1 MLSKVSVL
9 FGGMSFEHEI
19 SIVSAIS
26 LKKVLG
32 DNIAHFIF
40 LDGGHHLYLI
50 PADKMQAKIFATGEY
65 KQCKQLEWIL
75 GGLCYKGLFG
85 SKRLNNVGVVLSL
98 IHGGDGADGVVSSV
112 LEFYK
117 LPFIA
122 PRVAAC
128 TLSFNKILTKNYAV
142 HIGVKTLPYEY
153 YRYGDEVHCSFAYPF
168 IVKPATL
175 GSSIG
180 VSVVEQQSDMEYALD
195 SAFSYDRE
203 ILIEPF
209 YKSVREYNLAGYKN
223 AQGEMVFSMV
233 EEPKKT
239 ELLSFDDKYLDFS
252 RTTQTRQANIDKEL
266 ESKLQESFRRIYG
279 DIFVGALIRCDF
291 FVIDGEIY
299 LNEINPIPGSMAHYL
314 FENFPSHIQ
323 ALSQALPRSKPIKIT
338 YNYVQKIRA
347 AKGK

>member
-98 IHGGDGADGVVSSV
+98 IHGGDGEDGVVSSV

>member
-1 MLSKVSVL
+1 MSKVSVL
-9 FGGMSFEHEI
+9 FGGTSFEHEI

-98 IHGGDGADGVVSSV
+98 IHGGDGEDGVVSSV

-180 VSVVEQQSDMEYALD
+180 VSVVEQQSDVEYALD

>member
-9 FGGMSFEHEI
+9 FGGTSFEHEI

-98 IHGGDGADGVVSSV
+98 IHGGDGEDGVVSSV

>member
-1 MLSKVSVL
+1 MSKVSVL
-9 FGGMSFEHEI
+9 FGGASFEHEI
-19 SIVSAIS
+19 SIVSAIG

-32 DNIAHFIF
+32 DNIAHFLF
-40 LDGGHHLYLI
+40 LDGWHHLYLI

-65 KQCKQLEWIL
+65 KQYKQLEWIL

-85 SKRLNNVGVVLSL
+85 SKRLTDVGVVLSL
-98 IHGGDGADGVVSSV
+98 IHGGDGEDGIISSV

-128 TLSFNKILTKNYAV
+128 ALSFNKILTKNYAA
-142 HIGVKTLPYEY
+142 HIGVKTLPYEH
-153 YRYGDEVHCSFAYPF
+153 YRYGDDVRCSFVYPF

-180 VSVVEQQSDMEYALD
+180 VSVVEQQDDMEYALD

-209 YKSVREYNLAGYKN
+209 YKGVREYNLAGYKN
-223 AQGEMVFSMV
+223 AKGELVFSMV

-252 RTTQTRQANIDKEL
+252 RTTQAKQASIDKEL
-266 ESKLQESFRRIYG
+266 ESKLQEAFARIYS
-279 DIFVGALIRCDF
+279 DMFAGALIRCDF
-291 FVIDGEIY
+291 FVIDDEIY

-314 FENFPSHIQ
+314 FEDFASHIQ
-323 ALSQALPRSKPIKIT
+323 ALSQALPKSKPIKIT

>member
-1 MLSKVSVL
+1 ML
-9 FGGMSFEHEI
+9 FGGMSFEREI

-98 IHGGDGADGVVSSV
+98 IHGGDGEDGVVSSV

>member
-98 IHGGDGADGVVSSV
+98 IHGGDGEDGVVSSV

-153 YRYGDEVHCSFAYPF
+153 YRYGDEVHCSFTYPF

-223 AQGEMVFSMV
+223 AQGEMVFSMI